1 MLSAR
6 VQNSKSDHS
15 PPVCLAWIGADLL
28 PAAHAPAFESM
39 CVRGG
44 WRMEKADLDKSC
56 VCGYK
61 ETGIVATSSYSIRD
75 RLSTFFSACVCLLKL
90 SQVVI
95 VATDA

>member
-1 MLSAR
+1 
-6 VQNSKSDHS
+6 
-15 PPVCLAWIGADLL
+15 
-28 PAAHAPAFESM
+28 
-39 CVRGG
+39 
-44 WRMEKADLDKSC
+44 MEKADLDKSC